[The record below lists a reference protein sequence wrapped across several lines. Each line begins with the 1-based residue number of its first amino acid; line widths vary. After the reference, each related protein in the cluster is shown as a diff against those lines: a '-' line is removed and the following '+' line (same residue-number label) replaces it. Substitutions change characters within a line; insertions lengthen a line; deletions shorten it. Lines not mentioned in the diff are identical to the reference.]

1 MCEAIQNRKSLNEK
15 EGIVKTSNLTNEA
28 KEILSLNLDTNFI
41 GEKKAI
47 VWLAKIYEVL
57 EDDISQQIK
66 IHGDIGEGIKWYVEN
81 NGESDYTVKQIKHL
95 LELNCS
101 KTESNAF
108 VLIREAFHKM
118 KNNEIKWFIR
128 YWLRKPRNGIDDGVV
143 RKMFGK
149 PKIKFQVGVAVPPQ
163 LAKPLKG
170 IPDTWP
176 LIMEYKYNGL
186 EYKYIGKVTS
196 YYYSIG

>member
-1 MCEAIQNRKSLNEK
+1 MLWSDFARMCEAIQNRKSLNEK

-95 LELNCS
+95 LELDCS
-101 KTESNAF
+101 KTESRITKSNGSF
-108 VLIREAFHKM
+108 VTGCENLE
-118 KNNEIKWFIR
+118 
-128 YWLRKPRNGIDDGVV
+128 
-143 RKMFGK
+143 
-149 PKIKFQVGVAVPPQ
+149 
-163 LAKPLKG
+163 
-170 IPDTWP
+170 
-176 LIMEYKYNGL
+176 ME
-186 EYKYIGKVTS
+186 
-196 YYYSIG
+196 